1 MPRCLR
7 RENGSVR
14 RRERTRK
21 GKDALVEPFDLALD
35 EVGWDEALLSNKR
48 LDLGL
53 LSVLL
58 RELVGSVADRVLPEP
73 GGDASGRAD
82 TAGKHRK
89 GREGSISAAVPN
101 SSGRCE
107 MG

>member
-1 MPRCLR
+1 M

-21 GKDALVEPFDLALD
+21 GKNALVEPFDLALD

-58 RELVGSVADRVLPEP
+58 WELVRSVADRVLP
-73 GGDASGRAD
+73 
-82 TAGKHRK
+82 
-89 GREGSISAAVPN
+89 
-101 SSGRCE
+101 
-107 MG
+107 